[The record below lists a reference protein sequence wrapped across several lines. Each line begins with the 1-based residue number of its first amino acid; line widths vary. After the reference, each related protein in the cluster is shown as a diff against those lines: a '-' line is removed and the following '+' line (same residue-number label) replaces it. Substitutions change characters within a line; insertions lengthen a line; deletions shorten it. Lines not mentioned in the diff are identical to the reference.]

1 MEADKD
7 RKVTVLFSP
16 ANVEVDVPKGE
27 NLLRA
32 AIEAGVHISASCG
45 GSGACG
51 KCKVKVIE
59 GEYEAEDS
67 DKLSAAD
74 REAGYILAC
83 RTRVLS
89 DLKVEVP
96 ARMTL
101 DRRGIV
107 RRKAARLRTASG
119 LDVKAHGWSFNP
131 PIKKFFVK
139 LPEPTL
145 QDNVSDLTRLLREL
159 RACCGMR
166 DISVDFYVL
175 KKLPKVLR
183 QANFEVTATI
193 VSTRVETT
201 LDEFQLRGSRKPKLI
216 NIEPHDTTG
225 NQYFVAIDIGTTT
238 IWVQLVD
245 TNTRKVIAEKA
256 DYNDQIKFG
265 DDVITRIVYAAKSE
279 KNLKELQSA
288 AVGTVNRLLDEI
300 YEETK
305 IDIESISHFAAAG
318 NTTMTHIFL
327 GLDPTYV
334 RLAPYVPVANFTPPV
349 RAVNL
354 GLKAPGH
361 AHLYVFPSVAA
372 YIGGDIVAG
381 VLGSGFYQ
389 NADVGLYV
397 DIGTNGEIVVGNS
410 EWMMCAS
417 CSAGPAFEGGG
428 IKHGMRAATGAIED
442 VHIDPNDYEPMTITI
457 GQTRPKGI
465 CGSGLICLAAELFL
479 SGLVDANGKFNREL
493 KTPRIREG
501 EDGMEYVLV
510 WKEDSATGEDIVITE
525 ADLDNLIRAKAA
537 MYAGIATLLE
547 SVGLSPADLN
557 RVVIAGGFGGSID
570 LNRAVQIGL
579 FPDID
584 RDKFIYIGNGPLLG
598 ARLISFSNEMI
609 DDGERIAKM
618 MTNIELADNA
628 KFTEEYIG
636 AQFLPHTNIKLFPSV
651 QRDLEERRKDK
662 AVA

>member
-1 MEADKD
+1 MGSSKTA
-7 RKVTVLFSP
+7 TVLFSP
-16 ANVEVDVPKGE
+16 AQVEVDVPKGE

-45 GSGACG
+45 GAGACG
-51 KCKVKVIE
+51 KCKVKVLK
-59 GEYEAEDS
+59 GEYETEETE
-67 DKLSAAD
+67 KLSAAD

-83 RTRVLS
+83 RTTILS
-89 DLKVEVP
+89 DLEVDVP
-96 ARMTL
+96 ARMAL
-101 DRRGIV
+101 DRRGIIK
-107 RRKAARLRTASG
+107 RKAARIRTAPG
-119 LDVKAHGWSFNP
+119 LDAKARGWSFNP

-166 DISVDFYVL
+166 DVSVDFHVI
-175 KKLPKVLR
+175 KKLPKTLR

-225 NQYFVAIDIGTTT
+225 EQHFVAIDIGTTT

-265 DDVITRIVYAAKSE
+265 DDVITRIVYASKSE
-279 KNLKELQSA
+279 RNLKELQKTV
-288 AVGTVNRLLDEI
+288 VGTVNRLLDEI
-300 YEETK
+300 YDETK
-305 IDIESISHFAAAG
+305 IDPESISHFAAAG

-327 GLDPTYV
+327 GVDPTYI
-334 RLAPYVPVANFTPPV
+334 RLAPYVPTATFTPPV
-349 RAVNL
+349 RALTL
-354 GLKAPGH
+354 GLNAPVH
-361 AHLYVFPSVAA
+361 AHLYTFPAVSSYV
-372 YIGGDIVAG
+372 GGDIIAG

-389 NADVGLYV
+389 NAEVGLYV
-397 DIGTNGEIVVGNS
+397 DVGTNGEIVVGNS

-442 VHIDPNDYEPMTITI
+442 THIDPNNYDPMTISI
-457 GQTRPKGI
+457 GQTKPKGI
-465 CGSGLICLAAELFL
+465 CGSGLISLAAELFL
-479 SGLVDANGKFNREL
+479 SGLVDANGKFNKEI
-493 KTPRIREG
+493 KTPRLRQG
-501 EDGMEYVLV
+501 PDGMEYVVV
-510 WKEDSATGEDIVITE
+510 WKDDAALDEDIVITE
-525 ADLDNLIRAKAA
+525 VDLDNLIRAKAA

-547 SVGLSPADLN
+547 AVGLSPNDLN
-557 RVVIAGGFGGSID
+557 HIVIAGGFGGSID
-570 LNRAVQIGL
+570 LNRAIQIGL
-579 FPDID
+579 FPDVD
-584 RDKFIYIGNGPLLG
+584 RDNFVYIGNGPLLG

-618 MTNIELADNA
+618 MTNIELADNV
-628 KFTEEYIG
+628 KFTEEYIS
-636 AQFLPHTNIKLFPSV
+636 AQFLPHTNTKLFPSI
-651 QRDLEERRKDK
+651 QRELEEKKRDK
-662 AVA
+662 AVE